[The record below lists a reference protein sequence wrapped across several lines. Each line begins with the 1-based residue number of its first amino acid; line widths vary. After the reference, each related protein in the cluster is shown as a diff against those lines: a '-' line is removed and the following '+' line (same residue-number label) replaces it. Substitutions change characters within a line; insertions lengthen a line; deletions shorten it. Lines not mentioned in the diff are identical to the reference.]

1 MSFLHTDITQ
11 VVKILPQVR
20 QELTYSTKS
29 VSWVLMSA
37 WCMESGHQQPWYLLC
52 ETGLIRFSHVKGLSY
67 TLFIHIA
74 NIIYQYHQS
83 NVTETIREK
92 FLWGNLCSFCVLL
105 KQKGRQCSCFIIAV
119 GVDDTISKDKAETFN
134 YFPPET
140 LTCKKLS
147 LTRTFWRNIS
157 NRCAGVVLP
166 WSCMADNVP

>member
-11 VVKILPQVR
+11 VIKILPQVR

-29 VSWVLMSA
+29 VSR
-37 WCMESGHQQPWYLLC
+37 MESGHQQPWYLLC
-52 ETGLIRFSHVKGLSY
+52 ETGFIRFLHAKGLSY

-74 NIIYQYHQS
+74 NMIYQYHQS
-83 NVTETIREK
+83 NVTETTREK
-92 FLWGNLCSFCVLL
+92 FLWGNFSGFRVPL

-119 GVDDTISKDKAETFN
+119 GVDDTVSKDKAETFN
-134 YFPPET
+134 YFPPEP

-147 LTRTFWRNIS
+147 LTRAFWRNIS
-157 NRCAGVVLP
+157 NRYAGVVLP